1 MELYFLHIIG
11 KTCSVVNI
19 PLRPGILSYDFIN
32 KQFEL
37 VYIEVK
43 ILKRFYKESCKS
55 RSIEMLEFLI
65 SFRDELQL
73 L

>member
-1 MELYFLHIIG
+1 MG
-11 KTCSVVNI
+11 KRTEII
-19 PLRPGILSYDFIN
+19 PLQLGIFLCDFTN
-32 KQFEL
+32 MKFEL

-43 ILKRFYKESCKS
+43 ILKGSNHKESYKS

-65 SFRDELQL
+65 SFRNELQL